1 MVDTSRTVSDLVTN
15 LFQDGQSAGAITP
28 QDMRDLIESMQTKQG
43 SIYVSTPSSTSIAG
57 AGTFV
62 EGAGTFTLS
71 TAPTASEFDMNTNVR
86 LRYTG
91 TPTVNCLFMAS
102 VSLEIDTAV
111 IDKELA
117 LQLHK
122 NGTIITGSTVYGFS
136 PATTV
141 NSVNL
146 TTFAYASMA
155 TNDYV
160 SIFVANID
168 STDNFTIR
176 KGNLFGHSLV
186 T

>member
-1 MVDTSRTVSDLVTN
+1 
-15 LFQDGQSAGAITP
+15 
-28 QDMRDLIESMQTKQG
+28 
-43 SIYVSTPSSTSIAG
+43 
-57 AGTFV
+57 
-62 EGAGTFTLS
+62 
-71 TAPTASEFDMNTNVR
+71 
-86 LRYTG
+86 
-91 TPTVNCLFMAS
+91 MAS